1 MDRKFLIAL
10 ALACIAVAAAPSW
23 GRAPP
28 SPAALT
34 PPLPLA

>member
-23 GRAPP
+23 GQAP
-28 SPAALT
+28 SAALST
-34 PPLPLA
+34 PR